1 MKRSTIVFLLM
12 FVFGGFTMAQTI
24 ETFESLKMNL
34 MSAGDNGSLMVV
46 PNPDPTGIN
55 TSSNV
60 VKFVRGKGDPWGGF
74 YATLPTPIDL
84 DANKFVHVKVWKPR
98 ISPVKFK
105 LENPNFEVAS
115 INPQT
120 VVNGWEELVFEFP
133 TAVGEYTK
141 IVFMPD
147 FEDPLTLTDYITIYF
162 DDIVINND
170 PAVGSAAVQI
180 MENYENI
187 PLNIMLGGAEDL
199 SGFTLVPNPDKSGVN
214 LSDYVIKYHRDKD
227 GVAWG
232 GFYSATPI
240 DVTTNKYMHVKVWKP
255 RVSPVVFK
263 IEGGAAGTVE
273 KPATPAQSVTGA
285 WVDCVFDFSDKT
297 GTYPTIVFMPD
308 FELPLTLTEDID
320 LYFDDII
327 LNNDPNPM
335 TPPEQI
341 IAIDMNPAGIIA
353 GDRVFL
359 SGAIGG
365 IHGTWIE
372 PGKNLDNE
380 MFDPDGDGIY
390 KITLHL
396 ADGLIAF
403 KFFKNIGW
411 GSGDP
416 APGGDRT
423 YNVNGSVYLIFTWG
437 VQGYVVSAPQ
447 YLLAE
452 NIVMYPNPVDNE
464 LYINSTADISR
475 VVITSTLGNVVA
487 DYTFGNTSNQTIST
501 SALSSGMYFVTFM
514 DRNGK
519 KQTQKLIKN

>member
-1 MKRSTIVFLLM
+1 MKKSTIVLLM
-12 FVFGGFTMAQTI
+12 IFAFARISMAQTI

-34 MSAGDNGSLMVV
+34 MEAGPNGSMMVV

-60 VKFVRGKGDPWGGF
+60 VKFVRGKGQPWGGF
-74 YATLPTPIDL
+74 YATLPTPIDVTN
-84 DANKFVHVKVWKPR
+84 NKFVHVKVWKPR

-133 TAVGEYTK
+133 TATGDYVK

-147 FEDPLTLTDYITIYF
+147 FEDPLTLTEDIIIYF
-162 DDIVINND
+162 DDLTINND
-170 PAVGSAAVQI
+170 PNPGSAPVQV
-180 MENYENI
+180 MEDYENI
-187 PLNIMLGGAEDL
+187 PMNLMKGGAEDL
-199 SGFTLVPNPDKSGVN
+199 SSFTIVPNPDKSGVN
-214 LSDYVIKYHRDKD
+214 LSDYVIKFHRDKD

-273 KPATPAQSVTGA
+273 KPCTPAQTVTGA
-285 WVDCVFDFSDKT
+285 WVDCVFNFTDKT
-297 GTYPTIVFMPD
+297 GAYPTIVFMPD
-308 FELPLTLTEDID
+308 FENPLTLTEDID
-320 LYFDDII
+320 IYFDDII

-341 IAIDMNPAGIIA
+341 IAVDMNPAGIIT
-353 GDRVFL
+353 GDRVFI

-365 IHGTWIE
+365 IHGTWEE
-372 PGKNLDNE
+372 PGKNLNNE
-380 MFDPDGDGIY
+380 MFDPDGDGIF
-390 KITLHL
+390 KITMHL
-396 ADGLIAF
+396 GDGLYAF

-423 YNVNGSVYLIFTWG
+423 FNFTGSIYLIYTWG
-437 VQGYVVSAPQ
+437 VQGHVVSVPQ

-452 NIVMYPNPVDNE
+452 KIQMYPNPVENE
-464 LYINSTADISR
+464 LFINSNAQLSR
-475 VVITSTLGNVVA
+475 VIITSTLGAVVA
-487 DYTFGNTSNQTIST
+487 DHQFGNTGNQRIST
-501 SALSSGMYFVTFM
+501 ASLSSGMYFITFM
-514 DRNGK
+514 DKDGK